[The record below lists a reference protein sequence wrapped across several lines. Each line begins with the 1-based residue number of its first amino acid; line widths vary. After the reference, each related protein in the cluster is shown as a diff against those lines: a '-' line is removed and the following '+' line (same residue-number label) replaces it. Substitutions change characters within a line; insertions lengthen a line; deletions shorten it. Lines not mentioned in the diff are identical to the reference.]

1 MANNK
6 SAEKRIR
13 VNERR
18 RIRNQSYRSATRTL
32 VKKAQVSIEQG
43 VGQDTTTALMAAI
56 SQLDRASG
64 KGIIHRNTAARRKS
78 RLMARYNKA
87 AGIGKAAEQAAD

>member
-1 MANNK
+1 MANSK

-18 RIRNQSYRSATRTL
+18 RRRNQIYKSATRTL
-32 VKKAQVSIEQG
+32 VRKAEHAIGTSADE
-43 VGQDTTTALMAAI
+43 TTALALVAAI
-56 SQLDRASG
+56 SKLDRAAN
-64 KGIIHRNTAARRKS
+64 KGIIHRNTAARKKS

-87 AGIGKAAEQAAD
+87 AGIGQAAEAAS

>member
-87 AGIGKAAEQAAD
+87 AGIGKAAEQVAD

>member
-6 SAEKRIR
+6 SAEKRIK

-18 RIRNQSYRSATRTL
+18 RLRNQTYRSATRTI
-32 VKKAQVSIEQG
+32 VRKAERAIEVSADEQ
-43 VGQDTTTALMAAI
+43 TTVSLAAALR
-56 SQLDRASG
+56 QLDKAAS
-64 KGIIHRNTAARRKS
+64 KGIIHRNAASRKKS

-87 AGIGKAAEQAAD
+87 AGIGKANQVAAE

>member
-6 SAEKRIR
+6 SAMKRIK

-18 RIRNQSYRSATRTL
+18 RLRNQTYRSATRTI
-32 VKKAQVSIEQG
+32 VRKAERAIEVNADEQ
-43 VGQDTTTALMAAI
+43 TTLSLAAALR
-56 SQLDRASG
+56 QLDKAAG
-64 KGIIHRNTAARRKS
+64 KGIIHRNAASRKKS

-87 AGIGKAAEQAAD
+87 AGIGKANQPAE

>member
-1 MANNK
+1 MANSK

-18 RIRNQSYRSATRTL
+18 RLRNQAYRSATRTIL
-32 VKKAQVSIEQG
+32 KKAQVSIEQG
-43 VGQDTTTALMAAI
+43 ISQETTTALMAAI
-56 SQLDRASG
+56 SQLDKAAT
-64 KGIIHRNTAARRKS
+64 KGVIHRNTAARRKS

-87 AGIGKAAEQAAD
+87 AGIGKAAQQAPE

>member
-6 SAEKRIR
+6 SAEKRIK

-18 RIRNQSYRSATRTL
+18 RLRNQTYRSATRTI
-32 VKKAQVSIEQG
+32 VRKAERAIEVSADEQ
-43 VGQDTTTALMAAI
+43 TTLSLAAALR
-56 SQLDRASG
+56 QLDKAAS
-64 KGIIHRNTAARRKS
+64 KGIIHRNAASRKKS

-87 AGIGKAAEQAAD
+87 AGIGKANQVAAE

>member
-18 RIRNQSYRSATRTL
+18 RIRNQSYRSATRTM

-43 VGQDTTTALMAAI
+43 VGQDTTTALQAAI
-56 SQLDRASG
+56 SQLDRAAG

>member
-56 SQLDRASG
+56 SQLDRAAG

-87 AGIGKAAEQAAD
+87 AGIGQAAEQPAD